1 MEEIKKVEMTA
12 AEAEEFAAWK
22 AKEAERKAKE
32 AKEAGLK
39 SYREMADSA
48 IKTFV
53 HRFEKTSRNIKRD
66 KSDALDEFQT
76 IIKLKRELLGFVNGD
91 KQRSHV
97 FTHSDGDMRITIGVN
112 SVDNY
117 HDTVNEGIEMVVD
130 YINSLANDDNAR
142 HLRDMLMSFLSRDK
156 RGNLSSSK
164 VLELSKYA
172 KESGNKTFLDGV
184 KLIEQSYIPSSSST
198 FIKAEKKNDKGMW
211 VNIPLNVTEVN
222 TDHEG
227 QALVRGEEYQLADE
241 EEGEEVSD
249 D

>member
-12 AEAEEFAAWK
+12 SEAEEFAAWK
-22 AKEAERKAKE
+22 AKEVERKAEE

-39 SYREMADSA
+39 SYRQMADA
-48 IKTFV
+48 AVKTFV
-53 HRFEKTSRNIKRD
+53 QRFEGVSENIQSTKRE
-66 KSDALDEFQT
+66 ALDEFQT

-91 KQRSHV
+91 RQKSHV
-97 FTHSDGDMRITIGVN
+97 FTHSEGNMRITVGVN

-130 YINSLANDDNAR
+130 YINSLAHDDNAR
-142 HLRDMLMSFLSRDK
+142 HLRDMLMSFLARDK

-164 VLELSKYA
+164 VLELRKYA
-172 KESGNKTFLDGV
+172 NESGDKTFMDGV
-184 KLIEQSYIPSSSST
+184 KLIEQSYIPSSTST
-198 FIKAEKKNDKGMW
+198 FIKAEKKNDQGIW

-222 TDHEG
+222 TGHDG
-227 QALVRGEEYQLADE
+227 QALVSGESPE
-241 EEGEEVSD
+241 EEGDEAYD

>member
-12 AEAEEFAAWK
+12 SEAEEFAAWK
-22 AKEAERKAKE
+22 AKEAERKAEE

-39 SYREMADSA
+39 TYREMTDAA
-48 IKTFV
+48 IRTFV
-53 HRFEKTSRNIKRD
+53 GRFEQVSHHINKV
-66 KSDALDEFQT
+66 KSDALDEFQA

-142 HLRDMLMSFLSRDK
+142 HLRDMLMSFLARDK

-164 VLELSKYA
+164 VLELRKYA
-172 KESGNKTFLDGV
+172 NESGNKTFIDGV

-198 FIKAEKKNDKGMW
+198 FIKAEKKNDKGIW
-211 VNIPLNVTEVN
+211 VSIPLNITEVN
-222 TDHEG
+222 TNHDG
-227 QALVRGEEYQLADE
+227 QLLVRGEEFTHAEDE
-241 EEGEEVSD
+241 EGGE
-249 D
+249 